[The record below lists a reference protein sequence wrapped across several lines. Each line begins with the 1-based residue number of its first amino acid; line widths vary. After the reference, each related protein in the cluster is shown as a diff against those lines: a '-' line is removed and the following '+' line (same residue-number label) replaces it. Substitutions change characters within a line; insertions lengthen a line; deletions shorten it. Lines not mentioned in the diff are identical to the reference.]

1 MYTHQ
6 LTDHQRRR
14 HLRPIPGLHG
24 LAHRVYSHPHVQ
36 PDLESPYREPVG
48 VSLGV
53 TECIS
58 LGVTECISHSHCYA
72 DILPHARHPVAIIHS
87 DDRSHHVVTHALSNL
102 SRANRGTCISRRAA
116 QHACVLRPTPP
127 SCALLLHQLTPNTL
141 T

>member
-1 MYTHQ
+1 
-6 LTDHQRRR
+6 
-14 HLRPIPGLHG
+14 
-24 LAHRVYSHPHVQ
+24 VYSHPHVQ

-102 SRANRGTCISRRAA
+102 SRANRGSIHALTDYQVSYHVPHDPLTNYNFA
-116 QHACVLRPTPP
+116 QPLPQHSIADYSFTHAI
-127 SCALLLHQLTPNTL
+127 AHN
-141 T
+141 